1 MKFKARIEVK
11 LRKDEID
18 PEAETVKKSLVDLN
32 FAVSQV
38 KMAKVFEITIDS
50 NSKKDAESAARM
62 MCSRLL
68 VNPTKDEYKAEVVEV
83 GGSGK
88 S

>member
-1 MKFKARIEVK
+1 MRFKARIEVR

-18 PEAETVKKSLVDLN
+18 PEAETVRKSLVDLN
-32 FAVSQV
+32 FPVSHV
-38 KMAKVFEITIDS
+38 KIAKVYEVAVEA
-50 NSKKDAESAARM
+50 NSKKDAESAART